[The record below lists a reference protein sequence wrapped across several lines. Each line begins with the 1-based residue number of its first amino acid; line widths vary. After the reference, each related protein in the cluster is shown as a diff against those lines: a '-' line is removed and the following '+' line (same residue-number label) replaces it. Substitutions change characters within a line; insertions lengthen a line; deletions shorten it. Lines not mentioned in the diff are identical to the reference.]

1 MGALRD
7 RLDLLN
13 LTPTPLEQ
21 AGEAVGN
28 VLGARPSN
36 LFTRVTDH
44 LIVAHEK
51 RLRGRTIHLNWEL
64 FDRTVGAAT
73 WAAIEELNRLGR
85 ERKLAAREATSEELQ
100 SLRSALEKPFS
111 DKLLLWRKTKD
122 DLVAEMGT
130 ALQMPGWGN
139 IFTQPIINR
148 IEMLSTGVRSPIGV
162 KVFRANLDQIQ
173 QVSQEISTVLRGIRA
188 RRTWYPTRSSA
199 RDISTSGSIARK
211 QPAMASRSATS
222 RTWLRSPWEAS
233 RSR

>member
-1 MGALRD
+1 
-7 RLDLLN
+7 
-13 LTPTPLEQ
+13 
-21 AGEAVGN
+21 
-28 VLGARPSN
+28 
-36 LFTRVTDH
+36 VTDH
-44 LIVAHEK
+44 LMVAHET
-51 RLRGRTIHLNWEL
+51 RLRERTNHLNWEL

-111 DKLLLWRKTKD
+111 DKLLLWQKTKD

-162 KVFRANLDQIQ
+162 KVFGANLDQIQ
-173 QVSQEISTVLRGIRA
+173 RKKAARYGIQIGDIQDVVEVAMGGKPLTMTVEGRERYPVRVRYARA
-188 RRTWYPTRSSA
+188 F
-199 RDISTSGSIARK
+199 
-211 QPAMASRSATS
+211 
-222 RTWLRSPWEAS
+222 
-233 RSR
+233 